1 MSSEKNK
8 ATKPTV
14 QTTGHAWDGD
24 IQEFNNPLP
33 NWWLW
38 TFYATVIF
46 AIVYWVLY
54 PAWPVGSDYTKGVMN
69 NITYTTSEGKTK
81 TTHWNTR
88 SLFEKEMQ
96 DGRAHQEKYLKD
108 INASTFEQIASDEEK
123 SSFAY
128 SAAKVLFADNCA
140 ACHQAGG
147 NGVIGFYPNLLDDAW
162 LWGGSSKKIQETIT
176 NGHNGSMPAF
186 KTRLTE
192 KQTSDVATYVLSLS
206 GNSVDAGAA
215 ARGKTVFTTTAG
227 CAACHGSDAK
237 GQQSMGAANL
247 TDKIWTI
254 ANVNGVETIEEKK
267 AAVMDVVKNGKTRE
281 MPAWKDRLS
290 ATEIKMLTFY
300 VKQLSASK

>member
-1 MSSEKNK
+1 MSSEKN
-8 ATKPTV
+8 KPTV

-46 AIVYWVLY
+46 AIIYWVLY
-54 PAWPVGSDYTKGVMN
+54 PAWPVGDSYTKGVMN
-69 NITYTTSEGKTK
+69 DITYTTSDGKTK

-88 SLFEKEMQ
+88 ALFLKEMQ
-96 DGRAHQEKYLKD
+96 DAREAQAVFLKD
-108 INASTFEQIASDEEK
+108 INASTFEQIASNEEK
-123 SSFAY
+123 SAFAY
-128 SAAKVLFADNCA
+128 SMAKVVFADNCA

-162 LWGGSSKKIQETIT
+162 LWGGSFSKIQETIT
-176 NGHNGSMPAF
+176 NGRNGSMPAF
-186 KTRLTE
+186 KGRLTE
-192 KQTSDVATYVLSLS
+192 KQTSDVADYVLSLS
-206 GNSVDAGAA
+206 DNVVDKSAA
-215 ARGKTVFTTTAG
+215 KRGKTVFINAG
-227 CAACHGSDAK
+227 GCVACHGNDAK
-237 GQQSMGAANL
+237 GKTLFGSANL

-254 ANVNGVETIEEKK
+254 ADVTGADIAESKK
-267 AAVMDVVKNGKTRE
+267 AVVMNVVTNGKTRQ